1 MNQPEFRPRKLKN
14 ILINPAFQLKFLS
27 YFVFLFITSTITLY
41 STGLIFFWKM
51 KQKALHV
58 GIPEDHVFF
67 RFLSNQKIEFD
78 SLFIGLAILNFL
90 LLIGT
95 GFLISHR
102 IAGPI
107 HKIKVFL
114 EQKGSEEAEFKLRDN
129 DFFKELEPIVKN
141 KKSQND

>member
-14 ILINPAFQLKFLS
+14 ILINPPFQLKLLS

-107 HKIKVFL
+107 HKLKVYL
-114 EQKGSEEAEFKLRDN
+114 EQKSSEEAEFKLRDN
-129 DFFKELEPIVKN
+129 DFFKELEPILKN
-141 KKSQND
+141 RKSKND

>member
-141 KKSQND
+141 KKSKND

>member
-1 MNQPEFRPRKLKN
+1 MNQPEFKPRKLKN
-14 ILINPAFQLKFLS
+14 ILINPTFQLKLLS
-27 YFVFLFITSTITLY
+27 YFIFLFVTSTLTLY

-58 GIPEDHVFF
+58 GIPENHVFF

-78 SLFIGLAILNFL
+78 TLFIALALVNLFL
-90 LLIGT
+90 LLGT

-107 HKIKVFL
+107 HKLKIFL
-114 EQKGSEEAEFKLRDN
+114 EQGKSEKADFKLRDN
-129 DFFKELEPIVKN
+129 DFFKELEPLIKN
-141 KKSQND
+141 KIEKND

>member
-1 MNQPEFRPRKLKN
+1 MNQPEFRPRKIKN
-14 ILINPAFQLKFLS
+14 ILINPPFQLKLLS
-27 YFVFLFITSTITLY
+27 YFIFLFITSTITLY

-78 SLFIGLAILNFL
+78 SLFIGLALVNLFL
-90 LLIGT
+90 LLGT

-107 HKIKVFL
+107 HKLKTFL
-114 EQKGSEEAEFKLRDN
+114 MQGKSEKGDFKLRDN
-129 DFFKELEPIVKN
+129 DFFKELEPLIKN
-141 KKSQND
+141 RIDKND